1 MKIDLTYALTKK
13 KIEEWASNISDRDK
27 ALASTGH
34 LGTHFDVMGKEF
46 PLDFTESR
54 GVVFDVSNV
63 GEGEVDVSDI
73 DLDKIQAD
81 DFVLLHTGVAD
92 KYDWGSED
100 YNTHFPQLSW
110 NLIEALTDKKIRMIG
125 IDMRG
130 IRKGDEHTKADNF
143 CAQRGVFVVENLVN
157 LGKLFEE
164 SKDKDLIIHIYP
176 VNIRGFSG
184 LPSRVVAEF

>member
-1 MKIDLTYALTKK
+1 MKIDLTYALTNK
-13 KIEEWASNISDRDK
+13 KIEEWASKISDRDK

-46 PLDFTESR
+46 PLDFTESH
-54 GVVFDVSNV
+54 GIIFDVSSVGV
-63 GEGEVDVSDI
+63 GEIEVSDI

-100 YNTHFPQLSW
+100 YNTYFPQLSW
-110 NLIEALTDKKIRMIG
+110 RLIEALTDKKIRMIG
-125 IDMRG
+125 VDMRG
-130 IRKGDEHTKADNF
+130 IRKGEEHPKADSF

-157 LGKLFEE
+157 LDKLFEE
-164 SKDKDLIIHIYP
+164 SKGKGFIIHIYP

-184 LPSRVVAEF
+184 LPSRVIAEF

>member
-46 PLDFTESR
+46 PLNFTESR

-73 DLDKIQAD
+73 DFDKIHAD

-92 KYDWGSED
+92 KYDWGSEG

-125 IDMRG
+125 VDMRG